1 MRAYD
6 LPVPGIP
13 HLYTYLPKTPRT
25 EPGKNELHYCQRGLP
40 FTSSGSQTEFI
51 WKRDI
56 RLGWKALRLKA
67 KHANLIRYCQL
78 PKELKNRVNDFNYL
92 HNPIFEFL
100 VMRQGRASACDVPK
114 ELKNR
119 VNDFNYLHNPIFE
132 FLVMRQGRASACD
145 VGKLAVVKSF
155 FPGSIRFPLMV

>member
-1 MRAYD
+1 IRAYD

-13 HLYTYLPKTPRT
+13 HLYTHLPKTPRT

-67 KHANLIRYCQL
+67 KHANLIRYCKL
-78 PKELKNRVNDFNYL
+78 GKLGVLKASNQNKALADF
-92 HNPIFEFL
+92 
-100 VMRQGRASACDVPK
+100 QGEPRRASADSS
-114 ELKNR
+114 
-119 VNDFNYLHNPIFE
+119 ISTATWSE
-132 FLVMRQGRASACD
+132 FVIEREGFGRAVHCS
-145 VGKLAVVKSF
+145 
-155 FPGSIRFPLMV
+155 RFRRTLDAWDEQEL

>member
-78 PKELKNRVNDFNYL
+78 
-92 HNPIFEFL
+92 
-100 VMRQGRASACDVPK
+100 
-114 ELKNR
+114 
-119 VNDFNYLHNPIFE
+119 
-132 FLVMRQGRASACD
+132 
-145 VGKLAVVKSF
+145 GKLAVVKASNQNKALADF
-155 FPGSIRFPLMV
+155 QGEPRRASADSSISTATWSEFVIERDGFGRAVHCSRFRRTLDAWDEQEL